1 MTGHTGA
8 TSVTS
13 EHGGRSGALVAAGLL
28 SSFISL
34 LVTLSC
40 HVISVGVPVLL
51 AGYHQEEKV
60 LQRLLTGQLLAV
72 SCCSGTAHTHIV
84 NPFVLCH

>member
-40 HVISVGVPVLL
+40 HVISVGVPVLF
-51 AGYHQEEKV
+51 AGYHQEEV
-60 LQRLLTGQLLAV
+60 LQRLLTGQLLTV
-72 SCCSGTAHTHIV
+72 SCCAGTAHTHIV